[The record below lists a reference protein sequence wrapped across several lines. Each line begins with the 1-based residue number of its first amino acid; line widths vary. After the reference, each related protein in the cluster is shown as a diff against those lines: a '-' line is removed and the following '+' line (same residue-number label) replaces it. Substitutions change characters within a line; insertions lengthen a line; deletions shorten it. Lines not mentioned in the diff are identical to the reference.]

1 MINKNHCRLL
11 NARRHDDQ
19 SRLLVYDV
27 LRLTRLATTHL
38 QRLGVTRQV
47 PALGSVAGV
56 RHVTEVEQCSAH
68 RVLTL
73 YEVDEKSAQL
83 QLLEALR
90 RDHRGHVGLLCVTS
104 PHGAHVHHRH
114 VALDVARVDRLLE
127 EVVVLGTLRDERQ
140 QQVARD
146 RVLEP
151 LRVQRRGERHLVEDR
166 AVYGAAEGV
175 RVRLD
180 PHHRLVRVL
189 RVRRAAREY
198 SVDLLDALLTL
209 LLLVGQLRDAPLVRV
224 ALRQQVALSS
234 LQLVHGQQR
243 VVLLRLIPSPRA
255 HFGAELVRFRCEFFD
270 ARLHRVQVLARAQ
283 LLLDGVQR
291 LLRVAH
297 LSLTSRRHT
306 HLLTQLGS
314 LDVDAHQ
321 RLLGALV
328 DAVLLAALLHEGID
342 AGRGLLQILLL
353 LRHAAHYDIITQL
366 HALEVGNGL
375 AVVIDLLAKRRVV
388 FVDGL
393 CVMARMS
400 TPP

>member
-1 MINKNHCRLL
+1 MNTSWPTLTEAVFACEKCRLC
-11 NARRHDDQ
+11 Q
-19 SRLLVYDV
+19 
-27 LRLTRLATTHL
+27 TRTN
-38 QRLGVTRQV
+38 
-47 PALGSVAGV
+47 
-56 RHVTEVEQCSAH
+56 
-68 RVLTL
+68 
-73 YEVDEKSAQL
+73 
-83 QLLEALR
+83 
-90 RDHRGHVGLLCVTS
+90 
-104 PHGAHVHHRH
+104 
-114 VALDVARVDRLLE
+114 
-127 EVVVLGTLRDERQ
+127 VVLGEGDLHAPLMFIGEGPGQQEDETGRPFVGAAGHLLDRMLAAIGLRREQVYICNIVKCRPPQNRVPEADER
-140 QQVARD
+140 
-146 RVLEP
+146 
-151 LRVQRRGERHLVEDR
+151 
-166 AVYGAAEGV
+166 AACM
-175 RVRLD
+175 D
-180 PHHRLVRVL
+180 
-189 RVRRAAREY
+189 Y
-198 SVDLLDALLTL
+198 
-209 LLLVGQLRDAPLVRV
+209 
-224 ALRQQVALSS
+224 LRQQVALSS

-321 RLLGALV
+321 GLLGALV